1 MNFVVMLIALGVH
14 YGPATLSGFDTIAAC
29 KAAQPTVV
37 AFYRKT
43 TRSNQIIT
51 QCVELQK

>member
-1 MNFVVMLIALGVH
+1 MNLVVMLIALGVH
-14 YGPATLSGFDTIAAC
+14 YGPTTLSGFDSIASC

-43 TRSNQIIT
+43 TRSNQIVT
-51 QCVELQK
+51 QCVEFPK